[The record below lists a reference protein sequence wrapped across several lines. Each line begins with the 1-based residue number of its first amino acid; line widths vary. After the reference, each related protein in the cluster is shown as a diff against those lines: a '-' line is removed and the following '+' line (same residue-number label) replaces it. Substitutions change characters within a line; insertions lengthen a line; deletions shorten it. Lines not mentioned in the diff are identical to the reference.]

1 MKKRFFL
8 FAALMAVIFVGCK
21 KDENTGTKNSDSLT
35 NTPYTTKTIAE
46 TKADIDQTG
55 VDVVDQMKNLNDEK
69 GMTASVNLLSLA
81 VNNSNSKVVAYS
93 PAANVLK
100 ALKTYRETRNVSGIM
115 STMRKAGSDP
125 VSIVDQFN
133 KITGVYEYNFDTKSF
148 DSIASSTNVVFNFP
162 TTKDGTTNDG
172 KLTVYVPQVK
182 TGPFTYGSQ
191 EVSEL
196 PTLISFDIKVDGTT
210 GLTYQFTGTYNDQGV
225 PSNITSTLT
234 IGTFEFKSVFN
245 YSTAASDVD
254 FSIKHAA
261 TTIIDVGGGV
271 GGNFDKT
278 NIENAY
284 HYEYDTAYSYY
295 DSYLQKEVYIIDTNK
310 VVDPE
315 KILYN
320 ANAHFQLMNIK
331 IAGQVDFKDL
341 YTKMNTIS
349 DQNQSGVLS
358 DDAAD
363 AQRITL
369 INKDLALIVV
379 YADKNTMIAQAEA
392 YLNTT
397 TDDYGN
403 TNKNLDFRMIFA
415 DKSKTSLDVYFKD
428 GFTKMFDEMDTFI
441 SEMNAKYGWSINPVE
456 RPTK

>member
-1 MKKRFFL
+1 
-8 FAALMAVIFVGCK
+8 
-21 KDENTGTKNSDSLT
+21 
-35 NTPYTTKTIAE
+35 
-46 TKADIDQTG
+46 
-55 VDVVDQMKNLNDEK
+55 
-69 GMTASVNLLSLA
+69 
-81 VNNSNSKVVAYS
+81 
-93 PAANVLK
+93 
-100 ALKTYRETRNVSGIM
+100 
-115 STMRKAGSDP
+115 
-125 VSIVDQFN
+125 
-133 KITGVYEYNFDTKSF
+133 
-148 DSIASSTNVVFNFP
+148 
-162 TTKDGTTNDG
+162 
-172 KLTVYVPQVK
+172 
-182 TGPFTYGSQ
+182 
-191 EVSEL
+191 
-196 PTLISFDIKVDGTT
+196 LISFDIKVDGTT

-341 YTKMNTIS
+341 YTKMKALDQQNS
-349 DQNQSGVLS
+349 DV
-358 DDAAD
+358 DD
-363 AQRITL
+363 QRIAL
-369 INKDLALIVV
+369 INKDMVLIVV
-379 YADKNTMIAQAEA
+379 YADQNTMIAQAQA
-392 YLNTT
+392 YMKETV
-397 TDDYGN
+397 DDYGYSS
-403 TNKNLDFRMIFA
+403 KSLDFKMVFA
-415 DKSKTSLDVYFKD
+415 DKSQNSLDVYFKE
-428 GFTKMFDEMDTFI
+428 GFNGMFDEMDSFI
-441 SEMNAKYGWSINPVE
+441 SELNDKYGWSINPVE